1 MTAPLM
7 PKATAVW
14 LVENTTL
21 TFKQIGDFCELHELE
36 VQAIAD
42 GDVVFNI
49 VGLNPVTGGQL
60 TADEIARCEQDPSAS
75 LVGVEPERNV
85 KAENSK
91 NKKVLSPSQR
101 SDKPAAI
108 LWILRNCPEIIDS
121 QICKLIGTTKPTI
134 ASLRDG
140 THRDM
145 ANLRPKNPVAVGLC
159 KEKDLDEAIAVSKKW
174 TELKSQP
181 KKTVKKKAGKS
192 AAKAKAAAARKKE
205 SEKLKAAAAKEKEA
219 AKKKAE
225 AAKKKEAEKKK
236 AAAAKEKE
244 AAKKKAAA
252 AKKKEA
258 EKKKAAAAKEKE
270 AAKKKAAAAKKKE
283 ADRKKAEAARQKAA
297 EKKAAAKEK
306 AAAKK
311 AAAKEKKAAAK
322 KTVKKKSKKAEA

>member
-42 GDVVFNI
+42 GDVAFNI

-181 KKTVKKKAGKS
+181 KKTVKKRAGKS

-205 SEKLKAAAAKEKEA
+205 AEKLKAAAVKEKEA

-225 AAKKKEAEKKK
+225 
-236 AAAAKEKE
+236 
-244 AAKKKAAA
+244 A